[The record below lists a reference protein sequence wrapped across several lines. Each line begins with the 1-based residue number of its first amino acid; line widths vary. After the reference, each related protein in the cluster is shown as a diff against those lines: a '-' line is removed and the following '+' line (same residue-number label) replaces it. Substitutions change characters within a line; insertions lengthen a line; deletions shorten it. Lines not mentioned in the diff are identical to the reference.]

1 MTTSP
6 YSDLVSGAIRKAR
19 WRLLPMLIV
28 MYIMSIL
35 DRVNVGFAK
44 NALQIDT
51 GISNSAFALGA
62 GIFFVSYAIFEV
74 PSNVILS
81 RVGPRIW
88 LCRIMV
94 TWGLVASAMM
104 FATSEMSFYVL
115 RFLLGI
121 AEAGFYPGVLLTLT
135 YWFPAKV
142 RAQANGI
149 LLFGFA
155 GALVIGGPISG
166 ALLDMHGIG
175 GLKGWEWMFLI
186 EGAMAVVVGIV
197 AFFVI
202 VDRPHAAP
210 WLTRPQQDALQAAL
224 DQEAAEKSVDS
235 PHTVMQ
241 TLRNPKVMFFA
252 VNFFIVQI
260 AAYGLIFYLPSQV
273 AQILGQKIG
282 LMVGFVTSIPW
293 VLALF
298 VVYFVTR
305 WSDRHHER
313 RRITVATLYAI
324 FGVCVC
330 LSAHGSPI
338 FAIAVLSIGASTY
351 LSGTPIF
358 YAFLSERLSGLG
370 IATGIALVNSI
381 GNLGGFVA
389 PSLRTYVEQH
399 HGGSAAGL
407 YTLGSAAL
415 LAALMLACMPKGWR
429 KVVAAPVRG
438 AARPDPALNAMAQR
452 RT

>member
-1 MTTSP
+1 MNP
-6 YSDLVSGAIRKAR
+6 YSPLVGAAVHKAR
-19 WRLLPMLIV
+19 WRLLPMLV
-28 MYIMSIL
+28 LMYIMSIL

-51 GISNSAFALGA
+51 GLSDAAFALGA

-74 PSNVILS
+74 PSNVIMT

-88 LCRIMV
+88 LSRIMV
-94 TWGLVASAMM
+94 SWGLVASAMM
-104 FATSEMSFYVL
+104 FATTETSFYLL

-135 YWFPAKV
+135 YWFPARV

-155 GALVIGGPISG
+155 GALVIGGPVSG
-166 ALLDMHGIG
+166 ALLEMHGIG

-186 EGAMAVVVGIV
+186 EGAMAVVVGIW

-202 VDRPHAAP
+202 VDRPHAAK
-210 WLTRPQQDALQAAL
+210 WLAPAEQDALQAVL
-224 DQEAAEKSVDS
+224 DQEAAQKAAGS
-235 PHTVMQ
+235 PQTVMQ

-252 VNFFIVQI
+252 LNFFIVQI
-260 AAYGLIFYLPSQV
+260 AAYGLIFYLPSQMS
-273 AQILGQKIG
+273 QILGQKIG

-293 VLALF
+293 LLALF
-298 VVYFVTR
+298 VVFFVTR

-313 RRITVATLYAI
+313 RRLTVASLYTV

-338 FAIAVLSIGASTY
+338 FAIAALSIGASSW

-358 YAFLSERLSGLG
+358 FAFLSERLSGLG
-370 IATGIALVNSI
+370 IAAGIALVNSI

-389 PSLRTYVEQH
+389 PSLRTYVEQN

-407 YTLGSAAL
+407 YTLGGAAL
-415 LAALMLACMPKGWR
+415 LAALMLALMPRGWR
-429 KVVAAPVRG
+429 TVAAAPREAARSG
-438 AARPDPALNAMAQR
+438 AALEGSALPRA
-452 RT
+452 

>member
-1 MTTSP
+1 MNP
-6 YSDLVSGAIRKAR
+6 YSPLVGAAVHKAR
-19 WRLLPMLIV
+19 WRLLPMLIL

-51 GISNSAFALGA
+51 GLSDGAFALGA
-62 GIFFVSYAIFEV
+62 GIFFVSYALFEV
-74 PSNVILS
+74 PSNVIMT
-81 RVGPRIW
+81 RIGPRIW
-88 LCRIMV
+88 LSRIMV
-94 TWGLVASAMM
+94 SWGLVASAMM
-104 FATSEMSFYVL
+104 FATTETSFYLL

-135 YWFPAKV
+135 YWFPARV

-155 GALVIGGPISG
+155 GALVIGGPVSG
-166 ALLDMHGIG
+166 ALLEMHGIG

-186 EGAMAVVVGIV
+186 EGAMAVVVGIW

-202 VDRPHAAP
+202 VDRPHAAK
-210 WLTRPQQDALQAAL
+210 WLASAEQDALQAVL
-224 DQEAAEKSVDS
+224 DQEAAQKAAGS
-235 PHTVMQ
+235 PQTVMQ

-252 VNFFIVQI
+252 LNFFIVQI

-273 AQILGQKIG
+273 SQILGQKIG

-293 VLALF
+293 LLALF
-298 VVYFVTR
+298 VVFFVTR

-313 RRITVATLYAI
+313 RRLTEASLYTV

-338 FAIAVLSIGASTY
+338 FAIAALSIGASTW

-358 YAFLSERLSGLG
+358 FAFLSERLSGLG
-370 IATGIALVNSI
+370 IAAGIALVNSI

-389 PSLRTYVEQH
+389 PNLRTYVEQN

-407 YTLGSAAL
+407 YTLGGAAL
-415 LAALMLACMPKGWR
+415 LAALMLALMPRGWR
-429 KVVAAPVRG
+429 TVAAAPCEGSRSG
-438 AARPDPALNAMAQR
+438 AALDGSALPR
-452 RT
+452 G

>member
-1 MTTSP
+1 MSH
-6 YSDLVSGAIRKAR
+6 YSELVSGAVRKAR

-44 NALQIDT
+44 SALQVDT
-51 GISNSAFALGA
+51 GISDSAFALGA

-135 YWFPAKV
+135 YWFPVKV

-155 GALVIGGPISG
+155 GALVIGGPVSG
-166 ALLDMHGIG
+166 ALLEMHGIG

-202 VDRPHAAP
+202 VDRPHTAK
-210 WLTRPQQDALQAAL
+210 WLTPREQDALQAVL
-224 DQEAAEKSVDS
+224 DQEAADKSVAS

-241 TLRNPKVMFFA
+241 TLRNPQVMFFA
-252 VNFFIVQI
+252 ANFFIVQI

-273 AQILGQKIG
+273 AQIMGQKIG

-293 VLALF
+293 LLALF

-313 RRITVATLYAI
+313 RRATVASLYAI

-330 LSAHGSPI
+330 LSAHGSPV
-338 FAIAVLSIGASTY
+338 FAIAALSIGASTY

-389 PSLRTYVEQH
+389 PNLRTYVEQH

-415 LAALMLACMPKGWR
+415 VASLMLVFMPRAWR
-429 KVVAAPVRG
+429 TVAARVRP
-438 AARPDPALNAMAQR
+438 AAGQGTATLRGVASARA
-452 RT
+452 

>member
-1 MTTSP
+1 MNPIEQRTISKM
-6 YSDLVSGAIRKAR
+6 S
-19 WRLLPMLIV
+19 WRLLPLLMVSYFIA
-28 MYIMSIL
+28 YL
-35 DRVNVGFAK
+35 DRVNLGFAGAAMSK
-44 NALQIDT
+44 DL
-51 GISNSAFALGA
+51 GFSAAVFGSAA
-62 GIFFVSYAIFEV
+62 GIFFIAYFLFEV
-74 PSNVILS
+74 PSNMALERFGARRWIARIMFSWGILS
-81 RVGPRIW
+81 AAQAWVG
-88 LCRIMV
+88 
-94 TWGLVASAMM
+94 GS
-104 FATSEMSFYVL
+104 TSFNVV

-135 YWFPAKV
+135 YWFPARV

-155 GALVIGGPISG
+155 GALVIGGPVSG
-166 ALLDMHGIG
+166 ALLEMHGIG

-186 EGAMAVVVGIV
+186 EGAMAVVVGIA

-202 VDRPHAAP
+202 VDRPHAAK
-210 WLTRPQQDALQAAL
+210 WLASAEQDALQAVL
-224 DQEAAEKSVDS
+224 DQEAAQKAAGS

-252 VNFFIVQI
+252 LNFFIVQI

-273 AQILGQKIG
+273 SQILGQKIG

-293 VLALF
+293 LLALF

-313 RRITVATLYAI
+313 RRLTVASLYTV

-338 FAIAVLSIGASTY
+338 FAIAALSIGASTY

-389 PSLRTYVEQH
+389 PNLRTYVEQN

-407 YTLGSAAL
+407 YTLGGAAL
-415 LAALMLACMPKGWR
+415 LAALMLALMPRGWR
-429 KVVAAPVRG
+429 TVIAVPREAS
-438 AARPDPALNAMAQR
+438 RPGTALEGSALPRA
-452 RT
+452 

>member
-1 MTTSP
+1 MNPIEQRTISKM
-6 YSDLVSGAIRKAR
+6 S
-19 WRLLPMLIV
+19 WRLLPLLMVSYFIA
-28 MYIMSIL
+28 YL
-35 DRVNVGFAK
+35 DRVNLGFAGAAMSK
-44 NALQIDT
+44 DL
-51 GISNSAFALGA
+51 GFSAAVFGSAA
-62 GIFFVSYAIFEV
+62 GIFFIAYFLFEV
-74 PSNVILS
+74 PSNMALERFGARRWIARIMFSWGILS
-81 RVGPRIW
+81 AAQAWVG
-88 LCRIMV
+88 
-94 TWGLVASAMM
+94 GS
-104 FATSEMSFYVL
+104 TSFNVV

-121 AEAGFYPGVLLTLT
+121 AEAGSYPGVLLTLT
-135 YWFPAKV
+135 YWFPARV

-155 GALVIGGPISG
+155 GALVIGGPVSG
-166 ALLDMHGIG
+166 ALLEMHGIG

-186 EGAMAVVVGIV
+186 EGAMAVVVGIA

-202 VDRPHAAP
+202 VDRPHAAK
-210 WLTRPQQDALQAAL
+210 WLASAEQDALQAVL
-224 DQEAAEKSVDS
+224 DQEAAQKAAGS
-235 PHTVMQ
+235 PHTVLQ

-252 VNFFIVQI
+252 LNFFIVQI

-273 AQILGQKIG
+273 SQILGQKIG

-293 VLALF
+293 LLALF

-313 RRITVATLYAI
+313 RRLTVASLYTV

-338 FAIAVLSIGASTY
+338 FAIAALSIGASTY

-389 PSLRTYVEQH
+389 PNLRTYVEQN

-407 YTLGSAAL
+407 YTLGGAAL
-415 LAALMLACMPKGWR
+415 LAALMLALMPRGWR
-429 KVVAAPVRG
+429 TVIAVPREG
-438 AARPDPALNAMAQR
+438 SRPGTALEGSALPRA
-452 RT
+452 

>member
-1 MTTSP
+1 MNP
-6 YSDLVSGAIRKAR
+6 YSPLVGAAVHKAR
-19 WRLLPMLIV
+19 WRLLPMLIL

-51 GISNSAFALGA
+51 GLSDGAFALGA
-62 GIFFVSYAIFEV
+62 GIFFVSYALFEV
-74 PSNVILS
+74 PSNVIMT
-81 RVGPRIW
+81 RIGPRIW
-88 LCRIMV
+88 LSRIMV
-94 TWGLVASAMM
+94 SWGLVASAMM
-104 FATSEMSFYVL
+104 FATTETSFYLL

-135 YWFPAKV
+135 YWFPARV

-155 GALVIGGPISG
+155 GALVIGGPVSG
-166 ALLDMHGIG
+166 ALLEMHGIG

-186 EGAMAVVVGIV
+186 EGAMAVVVGIA

-202 VDRPHAAP
+202 VDRPHAAR
-210 WLTRPQQDALQAAL
+210 WLASAEQDALQAVL
-224 DQEAAEKSVDS
+224 DQEAAQKAAGS
-235 PHTVMQ
+235 PYTVMQ

-252 VNFFIVQI
+252 LNFFIVQI

-273 AQILGQKIG
+273 SQILGQKIG

-293 VLALF
+293 LLALF

-313 RRITVATLYAI
+313 RRLTVASLYTV

-338 FAIAVLSIGASTY
+338 FAIAALSIGASTY

-389 PSLRTYVEQH
+389 PNLRTYVEQN

-407 YTLGSAAL
+407 YTLGGAAL
-415 LAALMLACMPKGWR
+415 LAALMLALMPRGWR
-429 KVVAAPVRG
+429 TVIAVPREG
-438 AARPDPALNAMAQR
+438 SRPGTALEGSALPRA
-452 RT
+452 

>member
-1 MTTSP
+1 MSH
-6 YSDLVSGAIRKAR
+6 YSELVSGAVRKAR

-44 NALQIDT
+44 SALQVDT
-51 GISNSAFALGA
+51 GISDSAFALGA

-88 LCRIMV
+88 LCRIML

-135 YWFPAKV
+135 YWFPVKV

-155 GALVIGGPISG
+155 GALVIGGPVSG

-202 VDRPHAAP
+202 VDRPHTAK
-210 WLTRPQQDALQAAL
+210 WLTPREQDALQAVL
-224 DQEAAEKSVDS
+224 DQEAADKSVAS

-241 TLRNPKVMFFA
+241 TLRNPQVMFFA
-252 VNFFIVQI
+252 ANFFIVQI

-273 AQILGQKIG
+273 AQIMGQKIG

-293 VLALF
+293 LLALF

-313 RRITVATLYAI
+313 RRATVASLYAI

-330 LSAHGSPI
+330 LSAHGSPV
-338 FAIAVLSIGASTY
+338 FAIAALSIGASTY

-389 PSLRTYVEQH
+389 PNLRTYVEQN

-415 LAALMLACMPKGWR
+415 VASLMLVFMPRAWR
-429 KVVAAPVRG
+429 TVAARGRPAAGQG
-438 AARPDPALNAMAQR
+438 AATLPGVAQPR
-452 RT
+452 A

>member
-1 MTTSP
+1 MNP
-6 YSDLVSGAIRKAR
+6 YSPLVGAAVHKAR
-19 WRLLPMLIV
+19 WRLLPMLV
-28 MYIMSIL
+28 LMYIMSIL

-51 GISNSAFALGA
+51 GLSDAAFALGA

-74 PSNVILS
+74 PSNVIMT

-88 LCRIMV
+88 LSRIMV
-94 TWGLVASAMM
+94 SWGLVASAMM
-104 FATSEMSFYVL
+104 FATTETSFYLL

-135 YWFPAKV
+135 YWFPARV

-155 GALVIGGPISG
+155 GALVIGGPVSG
-166 ALLDMHGIG
+166 ALLEMHGIG

-186 EGAMAVVVGIV
+186 EGAMAVVVGIW

-202 VDRPHAAP
+202 VDRPHAAK
-210 WLTRPQQDALQAAL
+210 WLAPAEQDALQAVL
-224 DQEAAEKSVDS
+224 DQEAAQKAAGS
-235 PHTVMQ
+235 PQTVMQ

-252 VNFFIVQI
+252 LNFFIVQI
-260 AAYGLIFYLPSQV
+260 AAYGLIFYLPSQMS
-273 AQILGQKIG
+273 QILGQKIG

-293 VLALF
+293 LLALF
-298 VVYFVTR
+298 VVFFVTR

-313 RRITVATLYAI
+313 RRLTVASLYTV

-338 FAIAVLSIGASTY
+338 FAIAALSIGASTW

-358 YAFLSERLSGLG
+358 FAFLSERLSGLG
-370 IATGIALVNSI
+370 IAAGIALVNSI

-389 PSLRTYVEQH
+389 PSLRTYVEQN

-407 YTLGSAAL
+407 YTLGGAAL
-415 LAALMLACMPKGWR
+415 LAALMLALMPRGWR
-429 KVVAAPVRG
+429 TVAAAPREAARSG
-438 AARPDPALNAMAQR
+438 AALEGSALPRA
-452 RT
+452 

>member
-1 MTTSP
+1 MNP
-6 YSDLVSGAIRKAR
+6 YSPLVGAAVHKAR
-19 WRLLPMLIV
+19 WRLLPMLIL

-51 GISNSAFALGA
+51 GLSDGAFALGA

-74 PSNVILS
+74 PSNVIMT

-88 LCRIMV
+88 LSRIMV
-94 TWGLVASAMM
+94 SWGLVASAMM
-104 FATSEMSFYVL
+104 FATTETSFYLL

-155 GALVIGGPISG
+155 GALVIGGPVSG
-166 ALLDMHGIG
+166 ALLEMHGIG

-186 EGAMAVVVGIV
+186 EGAMAVVVGIA

-202 VDRPHAAP
+202 VDRPHAAK
-210 WLTRPQQDALQAAL
+210 WLATAEQDALQAVL
-224 DQEAAEKSVDS
+224 DQEAAQKAAGS

-252 VNFFIVQI
+252 LNVFIVQI

-273 AQILGQKIG
+273 SQILGQKIG

-293 VLALF
+293 LLALF

-313 RRITVATLYAI
+313 RRLTVASLYTV

-338 FAIAVLSIGASTY
+338 FAIAALSIGASTY

-389 PSLRTYVEQH
+389 PSLRTYVEQN

-407 YTLGSAAL
+407 YTLGGAAL
-415 LAALMLACMPKGWR
+415 LAALMLALMPRGWR
-429 KVVAAPVRG
+429 TVAAVPREASRPG
-438 AARPDPALNAMAQR
+438 AALEGSALPRA
-452 RT
+452 

>member
-1 MTTSP
+1 MSP
-6 YSDLVSGAIRKAR
+6 YSTLVTAAVGKAR
-19 WRLLPMLIV
+19 WHLLPMLIV

-44 NALQIDT
+44 SALQIDT
-51 GISNSAFALGA
+51 GISDSAFALGA

-88 LCRIMV
+88 LSRIMV
-94 TWGLVASAMM
+94 SWGLVASAMM
-104 FATSEMSFYVL
+104 FATTEMSFYAL

-155 GALVIGGPISG
+155 GALVIGGPVSG

-186 EGAMAVVVGIV
+186 EGVMAVVVGIV

-202 VDRPHAAP
+202 VDRPRHAK
-210 WLTRPQQDALQAAL
+210 WLTAEEQHALQAVL
-224 DQEAAEKSVDS
+224 DEEAAQKSVHS
-235 PHTVMQ
+235 PQTVLQ

-252 VNFFIVQI
+252 LNFFIVQI
-260 AAYGLIFYLPSQV
+260 AAYGLIFYLPTQV
-273 AQILGQKIG
+273 AQIMGQKVG
-282 LMVGFVTSIPW
+282 LTVGLVTSVPW
-293 VLALF
+293 LLALF
-298 VVYFVTR
+298 VVFFVTR
-305 WSDRHHER
+305 WSDRHHEQR
-313 RRITVATLYAI
+313 RVTVASLYTV

-330 LSAHGSPI
+330 LSAHGSPV
-338 FAIAVLSIGASTY
+338 FAIAALSIGASTY

-399 HGGSAAGL
+399 HGGAAAGL
-407 YTLGSAAL
+407 YALGSAAL
-415 LAALMLACMPKGWR
+415 LAALMLALMPRGWR
-429 KVVAAPVRG
+429 TVVAATRAVPRERMAVREG
-438 AARPDPALNAMAQR
+438 AGGVLPKA
-452 RT
+452 

>member
-1 MTTSP
+1 MSH
-6 YSDLVSGAIRKAR
+6 YSELVSGAVRKAR
-19 WRLLPMLIV
+19 WRLLPMLIL

-44 NALQIDT
+44 SALQIDT
-51 GISNSAFALGA
+51 GISDGAFALGA

-104 FATSEMSFYVL
+104 FATTEMSFYVL

-135 YWFPAKV
+135 YWFPVKV

-155 GALVIGGPISG
+155 GALVIGGPLSG
-166 ALLDMHGIG
+166 ALLDMNGIG

-186 EGAMAVVVGIV
+186 EGAMAVVVGIA

-202 VDRPHAAP
+202 VDRPHTAK
-210 WLTRPQQDALQAAL
+210 WLTPQEQDALQAVL
-224 DQEAAEKSVDS
+224 DQEAADKSVAS
-235 PHTVMQ
+235 PRTVMQ
-241 TLRNPKVMFFA
+241 TLRNPQVMFFA
-252 VNFFIVQI
+252 ANFFIVQI

-273 AQILGQKIG
+273 AQIMGQKIG
-282 LMVGFVTSIPW
+282 LMVGLVTSIPW
-293 VLALF
+293 LLALF

-313 RRITVATLYAI
+313 RRATVASLYAI

-330 LSAHGSPI
+330 LSAHGSPV
-338 FAIAVLSIGASTY
+338 FAIAALSIGASTY

-389 PSLRTYVEQH
+389 PNLRTYVEQN

-415 LAALMLACMPKGWR
+415 IASLMLAFMPRAWR
-429 KVVAAPVRG
+429 TVAARARTAPGQGTTALQGV
-438 AARPDPALNAMAQR
+438 ARPRA
-452 RT
+452 

>member
-1 MTTSP
+1 MNP
-6 YSDLVSGAIRKAR
+6 YSPLVGAAVHKAR
-19 WRLLPMLIV
+19 WRLLPMLV
-28 MYIMSIL
+28 LMYIMSIL

-44 NALQIDT
+44 HALQIDT
-51 GISNSAFALGA
+51 GLSDAAFALGA

-74 PSNVILS
+74 PSNVIMT

-88 LCRIMV
+88 LSRIMV
-94 TWGLVASAMM
+94 SWGLVASAMM
-104 FATSEMSFYVL
+104 FATTETSFYLL

-135 YWFPAKV
+135 YWFPARV

-155 GALVIGGPISG
+155 GALVIGGPVSG
-166 ALLDMHGIG
+166 ALLEMHGIG

-186 EGAMAVVVGIV
+186 EGAMAVVVGIW

-202 VDRPHAAP
+202 VDRPHAAK
-210 WLTRPQQDALQAAL
+210 WLAPAEQDALQAVL
-224 DQEAAEKSVDS
+224 DQEAAQKAAGS
-235 PHTVMQ
+235 PQTVMQ

-252 VNFFIVQI
+252 LNFFIVQI

-273 AQILGQKIG
+273 SQILGQKIG

-293 VLALF
+293 LLALF
-298 VVYFVTR
+298 VVFFVTR

-313 RRITVATLYAI
+313 RRLTVASLYTV

-338 FAIAVLSIGASTY
+338 FAIAALSIGASTW

-358 YAFLSERLSGLG
+358 FAFLSERLSGLG
-370 IATGIALVNSI
+370 IAAGIALVNSI

-389 PSLRTYVEQH
+389 PSLRTYVEQN

-407 YTLGSAAL
+407 YTLGGAAL
-415 LAALMLACMPKGWR
+415 LAALMLALMPRGWR
-429 KVVAAPVRG
+429 TVAAAPREAARSG
-438 AARPDPALNAMAQR
+438 AALEGSALPR
-452 RT
+452 G